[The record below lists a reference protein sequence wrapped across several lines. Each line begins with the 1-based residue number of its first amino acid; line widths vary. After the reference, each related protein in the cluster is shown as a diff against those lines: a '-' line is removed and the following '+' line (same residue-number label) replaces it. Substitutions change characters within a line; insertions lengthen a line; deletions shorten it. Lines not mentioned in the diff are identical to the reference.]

1 MQFSNEPANPHRPLV
16 YLALVAA
23 FHVAALY
30 LLLSQGILQ
39 RKHSRAEQVVY
50 MDLRNLALPR
60 PAPPKPAD
68 SQPAQVQVQAPVAMK
83 RTSPKPPTMARK
95 MPDRPDAAIDTG
107 LSSAP
112 PSAPSTMTQ
121 PEAPRLDL
129 DKLRQLARHNER
141 GRQLTPAEQLRAA
154 QQADQSIEAKID
166 TAAKKAQ
173 RSDCRTAHA
182 DTGLLA
188 PLFML
193 KDAITDKG
201 CKW

>member
-1 MQFSNEPANPHRPLV
+1 MQFSNEPANPRRPLV
-16 YLALVAA
+16 YLALVVA

-60 PAPPKPAD
+60 PAPPQPAA
-68 SQPAQVQVQAPVAMK
+68 SQPVQAPAAMT
-83 RTSPKPPTMARK
+83 RSSPKPPTMIRK
-95 MPDRPDAAIDTG
+95 MPDRPETAIDARLGST
-107 LSSAP
+107 P
-112 PSAPSTMTQ
+112 PPAPSTMTP

-129 DKLRQLARHNER
+129 DNLRQLARHNER

-166 TAAKKAQ
+166 IAAQKAQ
-173 RSDCRTAHA
+173 RGDCRTAHA